1 MSDTTTPTDPPTV
14 AGETG
19 FVISLDWEADDMIRR
34 LLDVLA
40 DATYA
45 VSVTPHDGEP
55 FDAMTGR
62 NEAGDITFTPWDL
75 AHDIPEPDTT
85 PLVFDFESI
94 DGVHAY

>member
-1 MSDTTTPTDPPTV
+1 MTDTTPTSDPPMI

-40 DATYA
+40 EANYA
-45 VSVTPHDGEP
+45 VSVTPHDGEA

-62 NEAGDITFTPWDL
+62 NDDGAVTFTPWDL
-75 AHDIPEPDTT
+75 AGDIPTPDTT
-85 PLVFDFESI
+85 PVVFDTEAI
-94 DGVHAY
+94 DGLHVY